1 MYNKLGAHPMF
12 MKFLTISP
20 VILLMSCASLT
31 EEACRTGD
39 WESIGLNDGVRGRYE
54 THLNQHREACG
65 EYGIAPNSG
74 AWLLGRVEGLKQYCT
89 PLNSYLSGRQG
100 AELNAV
106 CPASQVTE
114 LKLANLYGL
123 RFYEIGEEITAL
135 EEEKVEILLLL
146 AGDPSDE
153 VIAFLTTRISDI
165 NELLFKLKVA
175 QLYFDVRP

>member
-1 MYNKLGAHPMF
+1 MF

-39 WESIGLNDGVRGRYE
+39 WESIGFNDGVRGRYE
-54 THLNQHREACG
+54 TYLNQHREACG
-65 EYGIAPNSG
+65 DYGIAPNSA

-114 LKLANLYGL
+114 LKLANFYGV
-123 RFYEIGEEITAL
+123 RFYEIGEEIDAL
-135 EEEKVEILLLL
+135 EEEKIEILLIL
-146 AGDPSDE
+146 AGDPSEE
-153 VIAFLTTRISDI
+153 VIPFLTARISDI
-165 NELLFKLKVA
+165 NELLFELKIA
-175 QLYFDVRP
+175 QLDFAVLP